1 MAKSLMDIAQELV
14 TEEDPKI
21 PPSVSNR
28 LLAGMIISGNA
39 ALKKE
44 INGNSEQINANARGI
59 QANSTKYID
68 SIKSDRKWA
77 AIAASA
83 AIVIPLVITALVSAF
98 GG

>member
-1 MAKSLMDIAQELV
+1 MAKPLMDVAQELV
-14 TEEDPKI
+14 TNEDPKI

-28 LLAGMIISGNA
+28 LLAGMFISGLA
-39 ALKKE
+39 ELKKE
-44 INGNSEQINANARGI
+44 INGNSKRITENARGI

-68 SIKSDRKWA
+68 SVKSDRKWA

-83 AIVIPLVITALVSAF
+83 AIVLPLVITALVTAF